1 MVCIYNKYNMNK
13 RDCYFIKQ
21 HFVWNR
27 QNAINKTGNLEDV
40 INPPTV
46 IFCYLNN
53 ISKYAPLL

>member
-1 MVCIYNKYNMNK
+1 MNK

>member
-1 MVCIYNKYNMNK
+1 MNK

-46 IFCYLNN
+46 IFCYSNN
-53 ISKYAPLL
+53 ISKYAPLLWKLNLCN

>member
-1 MVCIYNKYNMNK
+1 MNK

-46 IFCYLNN
+46 IFCYSNN